1 MHKKEPKTKFAK
13 QYAASKIYGRLI
25 PQRINEYE
33 KACFTDLTWTTNM
46 DKNKIDYDWLSLTY
60 DSFKVKCNFFNGVFL
75 VETVRELG

>member
-25 PQRINEYE
+25 PQRIIEYE
-33 KACFTDLTWTTNM
+33 KACFTDLAGTTNM